1 MDTLSIKDMMD
12 MQTELQKKYEGIWQ
26 AVAPEN
32 AHKSLLWALGEVGE
46 IIDIFKKKG
55 HEAVLSSDTLRT
67 HFMEET
73 VDVMMYLWD
82 MLACMG
88 ISSDEFS
95 EIYAKKHDFNMK
107 RTYGKDKFTE
117 F

>member
-12 MQTELQKKYEGIWQ
+12 MQAELQKKYEGIWQ
-26 AVAPEN
+26 PTVPEN
-32 AHKSLLWALGEVGE
+32 ARDSLLWAIGEAGE

-55 HEAVLSSDTLRT
+55 HEAVLASDTLRT
-67 HFMEET
+67 HLMEET

-88 ISSDEFS
+88 ISGDEFS
-95 EIYAKKHDFNMK
+95 DVYSKKHAFNMK
-107 RTYGKDKFTE
+107 RTYGRDHFITE
-117 F
+117 